1 MRTRLPAFPR
11 KKRFRTERRHA
22 RRRLGVLLIVGLLL
36 SPLPSRAADIK
47 PVRFVSPNGLT
58 VLVLE
63 QHSLPIVQVHALVKA
78 GSAQDAKDKAGLANL
93 VASLLDEG
101 TQTRTAHQIAEQ
113 IEFVG
118 GTLAVRTAEDFTTA
132 SARVLK
138 KDTELGFELL
148 ADILLR
154 PTFPEQELER
164 VRRQTLG
171 EILSEEDAPDAVADK
186 AFQQLVFGGHP
197 YSWPVNGT
205 QETVKRIS
213 RADIQAFFSSHYLPN
228 QTTLTIVGDITVEKA
243 RTLVTRHFGAWQA
256 GTPPTPPTGT
266 PSSLDKPVVRLIEK
280 DLTQATIMLG
290 HVGISRKNPDFYAIT
305 VMNYILGA
313 GGFSSRL
320 MDSIRDNQ
328 GLAYG
333 VGSAFEANLMP
344 GSFRISLQ
352 TRNETANQA
361 IAGVLAEMKGIREA
375 PVTDQELA
383 DAKAYL
389 IGSFPLRLDTTGKL
403 AEVLSLVEFY
413 GLGLDYFT
421 EYPRSIERV
430 TNEDVLRVA
439 KQYLH
444 PDRYALVLVGN
455 LAKAKIT
462 Q

>member
-1 MRTRLPAFPR
+1 MRTQPPACSPVQRLC
-11 KKRFRTERRHA
+11 TVRR
-22 RRRLGVLLIVGLLL
+22 RPLRRLGGLLVVGLLL
-36 SPLPSRAADIK
+36 SPFPSLAADIK

-63 QHSLPIVQVHALVKA
+63 QHSLPIVQIHTLVKA
-78 GSAQDAKDKAGLANL
+78 GSAQDGKDKAGLANL
-93 VASLLDEG
+93 TASLLDEG
-101 TQTRTAHQIAEQ
+101 TKTRTAHQIAEQ

-118 GTLAVRTAEDFTTA
+118 GALTVRPTEDFTTV

-164 VRRQTLG
+164 VRRQILG

-186 AFQQLVFGGHP
+186 AFQQLIFGSHP

-205 QETVKRIS
+205 EETVRRIS
-213 RADIQAFFSSHYLPN
+213 RADLQTFYANHYLPN
-228 QTTLTIVGDITVEKA
+228 QTILTIVGDVTIEKV
-243 RTLVTRHFGAWQA
+243 RTLVARHFGAWQP
-256 GTPPTPPTGT
+256 GTPP
-266 PSSLDKPVVRLIEK
+266 PSPADAPVSLNKPVTRLIEK

-333 VGSAFEANLMP
+333 IGSTFEANLMP
-344 GSFRISLQ
+344 GSFRVSLQ
-352 TRNETANQA
+352 TRNEMANQA
-361 IAGVLAEMKGIREA
+361 IAGVLAELQGIRAA

-413 GLGLDYFT
+413 GLGPDYFT
-421 EYPRSIERV
+421 QYPHSIERV
-430 TNEDVLRVA
+430 TKEDVLRVA
-439 KQYLH
+439 THYLH
-444 PDRYALVLVGN
+444 PDRYALVLVGS
-455 LAKAKIT
+455 LTKANIKH
-462 Q
+462 